1 MISRLML
8 NIRDPRLSSSYR
20 DERTTTETPRTQPV
34 FTSFIDTS
42 LGREDDE
49 WELSITYPR
58 RGPSRFF
65 FFTLFLH
72 LHLHRYPVGES
83 DKICSLLN
91 EGPTPLSTFTTL
103 RMHMVSLSLFRSQI
117 FTVAITLDCNNL
129 DVCTLYYPFECLPY
143 LYLLKYVLVS
153 LLFLS
158 LLKQS
163 QS

>member
-65 FFTLFLH
+65 SSPYFFT
-72 LHLHRYPVGES
+72 Y
-83 DKICSLLN
+83 
-91 EGPTPLSTFTTL
+91 
-103 RMHMVSLSLFRSQI
+103 I
-117 FTVAITLDCNNL
+117 FTDIQLENRT
-129 DVCTLYYPFECLPY
+129 
-143 LYLLKYVLVS
+143 KYAAY
-153 LLFLS
+153 
-158 LLKQS
+158 
-163 QS
+163 